1 MKCVTKLW
9 TQKLKWGKKKY
20 FMIFCYN
27 FVRGTRCLG
36 LSVRVCMKVFCI
48 FIKIPIIFPEN
59 NAQSMFQANI
69 LYYLFYTTALVSNTA
84 TPVYIFCLYISRHVC

>member
-1 MKCVTKLW
+1 
-9 TQKLKWGKKKY
+9 
-20 FMIFCYN
+20 MIFCYN

-59 NAQSMFQANI
+59 NAQSLFQANI